1 MATLSVQTYDES
13 GTDLTMNAAASGG
26 DQFANPNSDVDLVI
40 VNNDTSGKTV
50 TVTAQKTSFDDDDF
64 GESVKQ
70 DQSVTVSASGGV
82 AKMGPFPKRAF
93 NDGSGNVQITYSA
106 VTSLEIAAVK
116 RS

>member
-1 MATLSVQTYDES
+1 MATLSIQTYDET
-13 GTDLTMNAAASGG
+13 GTDLTMAAASAGG
-26 DQFANPNSDVDLVI
+26 DQFANPNEDVELVI

-50 TVTAQKTSFDDDDF
+50 TVTAQNTSFDDDTY

-82 AKMGPFPKRAF
+82 AKIGPFPKRAF

-116 RS
+116 RA

>member
-13 GTDLTMNAAASGG
+13 GTDLTMASASAGG
-26 DQFANPNSDVDLVI
+26 DQFANPNGDIDLVI
-40 VNNDTSGKTV
+40 VNNDASGKTV
-50 TVTAQKTSFDDDDF
+50 TVTAQTTSFEDDTYGD
-64 GESVKQ
+64 SVKQ
-70 DQSVTVSASGGV
+70 DQSVTVSAGGA

-116 RS
+116 RA